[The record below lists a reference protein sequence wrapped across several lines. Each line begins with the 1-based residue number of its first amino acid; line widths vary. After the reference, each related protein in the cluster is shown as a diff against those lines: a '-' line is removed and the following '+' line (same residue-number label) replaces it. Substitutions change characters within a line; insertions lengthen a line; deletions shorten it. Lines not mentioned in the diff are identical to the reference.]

1 MRVGG
6 GQTRPAG
13 PGRGVTDPLYLIHRN
28 NSPNPVSMRVAARFD
43 SAQGLP
49 MELLTDSPAAVSW
62 VLGWRAAHAAKST
75 A

>member
-1 MRVGG
+1 MRVWG

-13 PGRGVTDPLYLIHRN
+13 PGRGVTGPLYLIHTN

-43 SAQGLP
+43 AAQGLP
-49 MELLTDSPAAVSW
+49 LELLTDSAAAVSW
-62 VLGWRAAHAAKST
+62 VMGWRAAHGAKST

>member
-1 MRVGG
+1 VRGRDAT
-6 GQTRPAG
+6 TRPAG
-13 PGRGVTDPLYLIHRN
+13 PGGGVTVPLNLIHRN